1 MLVAHYLINNKS
13 DSVHTS
19 CGMIYPVTFD
29 AIIIGAGLNGLAAA
43 LALGSPTLRR
53 PARLALVDFQNPQ
66 ELANRRR
73 DTRGSAVTP
82 ATKTMLA
89 TLGVWTAIAP
99 HSHEMRYILVTDGQT
114 ETRERP
120 ALLSFAVPETNQ
132 AASIVENHAMFSAML
147 EAVGASPHIRA
158 FFGRKVSGF
167 AFGPG
172 LAKVTLD
179 DGEEIKAQLIIGAD
193 GRNSLAREAAGLKVH
208 SRSYGQSGITFTIAH
223 EVPHGGRAE
232 EHFTSDGVLAVLPL
246 PGNFSSI
253 VWAQS
258 EASAQAMMA
267 LDDAGF
273 LAAFTSI
280 LGSHL
285 GAITLAGPRAA
296 YPLVLQIADEFVAP
310 RLALVGDAA
319 HVIHPLAGLGLNL
332 GFKDAAALS
341 ECIFDALALGQ
352 DIGSAAVLDAYMRR
366 RRFDTMMTSFGLDGM
381 NFLFANDNPLLK
393 LTRDAGL
400 KLINRMP
407 VIKDLLMAEAA
418 GATGTPPRL
427 MRGLQ

>member
-1 MLVAHYLINNKS
+1 M
-13 DSVHTS
+13 
-19 CGMIYPVTFD
+19 TFD

-43 LALGSPTLRR
+43 LALGGPTLRR

-66 ELANRRR
+66 ALSSRTR

-89 TLGVWTAIAP
+89 TLGVWPAIAP
-99 HSHEMRYILVTDGQT
+99 HAHEMRNIIVTDGQT
-114 ETRERP
+114 NSLERP
-120 ALLSFAVPETNQ
+120 ALLSFAIPADNQ
-132 AASIVENHAMFSAML
+132 AASIVENHALFAAML
-147 EAVGASPHIRA
+147 EAVETSPHITT
-158 FFGRKVSGF
+158 FYGRKVSGF
-167 AFGPG
+167 SFGPG

-179 DGEEIKAQLIIGAD
+179 DGEVIKAQLIIGAD
-193 GRNSLAREAAGLKVH
+193 GRNSLAREAAGLKVNT
-208 SRSYGQSGITFTIAH
+208 RSYGQSGITFTIGH
-223 EVPHGGRAE
+223 DVPHCGRAE

-246 PGNFSSI
+246 PGDRSSI

-258 EASAQAMMA
+258 ESSAREMMT
-267 LDDAGF
+267 LDDAAF
-273 LAAFTSI
+273 LAAFTAT
-280 LGSHL
+280 LGRHL
-285 GAITLAGPRAA
+285 GTITLAGARAA
-296 YPLVLQIADEFVAP
+296 YPLTLQIADTFVAP

-341 ECIFDALALGQ
+341 DCVADALALGQ
-352 DIGSAAVLDAYMRR
+352 DIGSDAMLETYMRM
-366 RRFDTMMTSFGLDGM
+366 RRFDTMMTSVGLDGM

-393 LTRDAGL
+393 LTRDTGL
-400 KLINRMP
+400 KLINRLP

-427 MRGLQ
+427 MRGLRV